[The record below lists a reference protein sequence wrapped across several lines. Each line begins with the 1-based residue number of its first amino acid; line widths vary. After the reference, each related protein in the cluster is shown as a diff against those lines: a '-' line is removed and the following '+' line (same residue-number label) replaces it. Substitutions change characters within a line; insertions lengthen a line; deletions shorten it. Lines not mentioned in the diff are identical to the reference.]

1 MNAGQ
6 FRYKL
11 LLKKFKLKIGK
22 LNNKM
27 KLQLYNVK
35 LLNDIKICNK
45 LYHSLKYS
53 VILIS
58 NDEQHHWNTY
68 NQFMKNWID
77 KDNEYYDNPE
87 ISDIRSFNQAQINC
101 WAEINCAIWILDMD
115 FRLPVKFDIYNDK
128 CDLLTSTDLNI
139 DNIFELN
146 DLNNNIHN
154 DID

>member
-1 MNAGQ
+1 
-6 FRYKL
+6 
-11 LLKKFKLKIGK
+11 
-22 LNNKM
+22 
-27 KLQLYNVK
+27 
-35 LLNDIKICNK
+35 
-45 LYHSLKYS
+45 
-53 VILIS
+53 
-58 NDEQHHWNTY
+58 
-68 NQFMKNWID
+68 MKNWID

-146 DLNNNIHN
+146 DLYNNIHN